1 MSGDVKVGHP
11 DPARLYT
18 LMSRLTIIVAATRSN
33 GIGQNARLPWRL
45 PKEMAYFAQVTSAAP
60 EGAAN
65 ALVMGKNTWESIPS
79 KFRPLKKR
87 VNIVIS
93 SNRDYQLYACATQMC
108 SLDQMLIH
116 TRSLPPGS
124 ETPNPPIY
132 LHCDLNSAL
141 KRASSSSSG
150 EPKIHRSFVIGGAS
164 LYAEVLN
171 LPPSSPA
178 FVDRILLTR
187 IISPA
192 FEDCDVF
199 MPDFSAGEGWAQALH
214 AELRTWVGFDVP
226 EGIQEEKGVQYEFQM
241 WVREL

>member
-93 SNRDYQLYACATQMC
+93 SNRDYQL
-108 SLDQMLIH
+108 
-116 TRSLPPGS
+116 LPPGS